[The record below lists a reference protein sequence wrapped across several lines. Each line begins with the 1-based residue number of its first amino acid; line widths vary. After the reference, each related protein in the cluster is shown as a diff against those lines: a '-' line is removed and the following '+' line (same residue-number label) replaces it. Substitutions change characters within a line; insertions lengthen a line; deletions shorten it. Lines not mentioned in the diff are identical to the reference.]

1 LKPPI
6 EALPQI
12 AQERAMMSSN
22 GVIQHDA
29 GPVGPERGGM
39 IPRTSAA
46 PDGWPAAPDEDP
58 PTVPDEPIPGRALA
72 TRRAVMDIVRAATLG
87 SYGVAGFSGGPIEQ
101 VTAWLEGRPPGLR
114 VATGAAELAVRL
126 DLRVAHG
133 VPVAEVARQVDSAIR
148 YGIRRA
154 LGREVDR
161 LEIRVRGLVAPV
173 GTPPQPRRHGPG
185 PASSDLADSG
195 SDVA

>member
-1 LKPPI
+1 
-6 EALPQI
+6 
-12 AQERAMMSSN
+12 MSS
-22 GVIQHDA
+22 GRVIQHNA
-29 GPVGPERGGM
+29 GPVGPGRGGM

-58 PTVPDEPIPGRALA
+58 PTVPDDPIPGRALA

-87 SYGVAGFSGGPIEQ
+87 SYGVAGFAGGPLEQ
-101 VTAWLEGRPPGLR
+101 ATAFFEGRPPGLR
-114 VATGAAELAVRL
+114 VTFTSATLAIRL

-161 LEIRVRGLVAPV
+161 LEIRIRGLDAPL
-173 GTPPQPRRHGPG
+173 GTPPPPRHAANRPG
-185 PASSDLADSG
+185 SSDLADSG

>member
-1 LKPPI
+1 
-6 EALPQI
+6 
-12 AQERAMMSSN
+12 MSS
-22 GVIQHDA
+22 GRVIQQDA

-58 PTVPDEPIPGRALA
+58 PTVPDEPLPGRALA

-87 SYGVAGFSGGPIEQ
+87 SYGVAGLAGGPFEQ
-101 VTAWLEGRPPGLR
+101 VTAFFEGRPPGLR
-114 VATGAAELAVRL
+114 VALGPSQLAVRL

-154 LGREVDR
+154 LARDVDR
-161 LEIRVRGLVAPV
+161 LEIRIRGLDAPI
-173 GTPPQPRRHGPG
+173 GTPPPPRQRRGRPG
-185 PASSDLADSG
+185 SSDLADSG
-195 SDVA
+195 TDVA